1 MYLLFFRFIK
11 KEAKEF
17 FGLDDE
23 SESKQKQKWEDKR
36 RRLASRKYGPLRDG
50 SQSASYD
57 SFSCNEP
64 TAQQENLH
72 FHSRT
77 PQSFSSDFHAL
88 RDVSNKK
95 HLYFN

>member
-1 MYLLFFRFIK
+1 MK

-23 SESKQKQKWEDKR
+23 SESKQKLKWEDKR

-50 SQSASYD
+50 AQSPSYD
-57 SFSCNEP
+57 PFSCNERI
-64 TAQQENLH
+64 AQQESYQ
-72 FHSRT
+72 FHSST

-88 RDVSNKK
+88 QDVS
-95 HLYFN
+95 YQQ